1 MAVQDA
7 IYRLGV
13 KLAAKLPDTLP
24 SDIIIEKA

>member
-1 MAVQDA
+1 VGA